1 MLQPYISSCAFN
13 GFHAH
18 LIQSARSRSHF
29 RLSAGLRNSFVG
41 VVLAVTQLDTSNFPP
56 FGCLEM
62 ARWRRQRRT
71 PEPEP
76 PQFLEDAAAL
86 RRFHHLSAAKRH
98 NETLT
103 QLLALPPED
112 RAKALATMRAKA
124 VEEEMRAE
132 GKCEK
137 CMMQKQYCIC
147 ESIETI
153 RNKSQDELNRWNM
166 RFVVWMHHKER
177 RRASNTGK
185 LLKLLMPD
193 KTDILVH
200 GVAEDDQLLKEL
212 IQDSRNHCFVV
223 YPSEDAVPLATLFQ
237 RTGESQTAQGD
248 QVAEIVP
255 VAVLIDG
262 TWNQAQR
269 MHKHFEAMQHVVV
282 FPAGQSKFHWRRQS
296 QEGRISTVEAAA
308 LVLEELGQSGAFRSG
323 ASSGDAG
330 DALRKAL
337 DILMDALGRQCHHD
351 TLFNHEL
358 PEPTGKKK
366 FALGAKKIQKIL
378 PGQRGSSSI
387 CDDDLG

>member
-1 MLQPYISSCAFN
+1 
-13 GFHAH
+13 
-18 LIQSARSRSHF
+18 
-29 RLSAGLRNSFVG
+29 
-41 VVLAVTQLDTSNFPP
+41 
-56 FGCLEM
+56 
-62 ARWRRQRRT
+62 
-71 PEPEP
+71 
-76 PQFLEDAAAL
+76 
-86 RRFHHLSAAKRH
+86 
-98 NETLT
+98 
-103 QLLALPPED
+103 
-112 RAKALATMRAKA
+112 
-124 VEEEMRAE
+124 
-132 GKCEK
+132 
-137 CMMQKQYCIC
+137 
-147 ESIETI
+147 
-153 RNKSQDELNRWNM
+153 
-166 RFVVWMHHKER
+166 
-177 RRASNTGK
+177 
-185 LLKLLMPD
+185 MPD

-223 YPSEDAVPLATLFQ
+223 YPSEDAVPLTALFPATGPTGA
-237 RTGESQTAQGD
+237 TGESSA

-282 FPAGQSKFHWRRQS
+282 FPTGQSKFHWRRQS

-308 LVLEELGQSGAFRSG
+308 LVLEELGQSG
-323 ASSGDAG
+323 DG
-330 DALRKAL
+330 DALRNAL
-337 DILMDALGRQCHHD
+337 AILMDALGRQCHHD